1 MGSQGTPPVSAAA
14 LPQAPGVYR
23 FRDRAG
29 RVLYIGR
36 AVSLRRR
43 VLSYWGDLG
52 DRAHLAPMVA
62 RIARIE
68 AVTCD
73 SAHEAAWLER
83 NLLEHRR
90 PPWNRTPGGQEAEVW
105 IRLSASPRRPGLTV
119 VRQSAPGDFGPYLGG
134 QKVRDA
140 VSGLGRVLPLGYA
153 GDAQP
158 LGVELL
164 GRVTVQ
170 HPDRHDR
177 ESGDH
182 EPSRSWVMSQLLPS
196 GSSTPNQRPHGASS
210 TWLFGCTPR
219 PVSSA

>member
-1 MGSQGTPPVSAAA
+1 MTSCREHLTATGPVQWAHTVGSVGTFPVRAAA
-14 LPQAPGVYR
+14 LPRAPGVYR

-62 RIARIE
+62 RIARVE

-105 IRLSASPRRPGLTV
+105 IRLSASPRAPGLTV
-119 VRQSAPGDFGPYLGG
+119 VRQPAPGDFGPYLGG
-134 QKVRDA
+134 
-140 VSGLGRVLPLGYA
+140 P
-153 GDAQP
+153 AQA
-158 LGVELL
+158 L
-164 GRVTVQ
+164 
-170 HPDRHDR
+170 
-177 ESGDH
+177 
-182 EPSRSWVMSQLLPS
+182 PSRNLCWVKLYQLPE
-196 GSSTPNQRPHGASS
+196 SSR
-210 TWLFGCTPR
+210 
-219 PVSSA
+219 SSASIP

>member
-43 VLSYWGDLG
+43 VLSYWAELG

-62 RIARIE
+62 RIARVE

-119 VRQSAPGDFGPYLGG
+119 VRQPAPGDFGPYLGG
-134 QKVRDA
+134 ARVRLA
-140 VSGLGRVLPLGYA
+140 VTALHRVLPA
-153 GDAQP
+153 DSW
-158 LGVELL
+158 
-164 GRVTVQ
+164 R
-170 HPDRHDR
+170 DRRATAIVDVACFEIAISEMR
-177 ESGDH
+177 C
-182 EPSRSWVMSQLLPS
+182 P
-196 GSSTPNQRPHGASS
+196 A
-210 TWLFGCTPR
+210 
-219 PVSSA
+219 

>member
-1 MGSQGTPPVSAAA
+1 MDKLYCGDMPDTTRTARLPAARDALLDSAIAVQWAHTVGSQGTPPVRVAA

-43 VLSYWGDLG
+43 VLSYWCDLG

-62 RIARIE
+62 RIARVE

-90 PPWNRTPGGQEAEVW
+90 LDVARAARREQPGRYAEDLRDGAV
-105 IRLSASPRRPGLTV
+105 RLFASASVLVGELDQSGLQQHADVEVQVPGVDAEPLGELTV
-119 VRQSAPGDFGPYLGG
+119 RE
-134 QKVRDA
+134 
-140 VSGLGRVLPLGYA
+140 LPVAFLA
-153 GDAQP
+153 EHLQHTHAQRMAER
-158 LGVELL
+158 L
-164 GRVTVQ
+164 
-170 HPDRHDR
+170 
-177 ESGDH
+177 
-182 EPSRSWVMSQLLPS
+182 
-196 GSSTPNQRPHGASS
+196 
-210 TWLFGCTPR
+210 
-219 PVSSA
+219 

>member
-1 MGSQGTPPVSAAA
+1 
-14 LPQAPGVYR
+14 VYR

-29 RVLYIGR
+29 RALYIGR

-119 VRQSAPGDFGPYLGG
+119 VRQPAPGAFGPYLGG

-153 GDAQP
+153 GDARA
-158 LGVELL
+158 GTERAMA
-164 GRVTVQ
+164 RV
-170 HPDRHDR
+170 R
-177 ESGDH
+177 
-182 EPSRSWVMSQLLPS
+182 
-196 GSSTPNQRPHGASS
+196 GASPAARS
-210 TWLFGCTPR
+210 GPLPR
-219 PVSSA
+219 CWTGTRPRWPRCAPS

>member
-1 MGSQGTPPVSAAA
+1 
-14 LPQAPGVYR
+14 VYR

-52 DRAHLAPMVA
+52 DRAHLAPMMA
-62 RIARIE
+62 RIAQIE

-90 PPWNRTPGGQEAEVW
+90 PPWNRSPGGQEAEVW

-119 VRQSAPGDFGPYLGG
+119 VRQPAPGDFGPYLGG
-134 QKVRDA
+134 QKVRDRDPGRRRR
-140 VSGLGRVLPLGYA
+140 VRLGRRRARLVRDPRRADARLAAAPLQG
-153 GDAQP
+153 
-158 LGVELL
+158 
-164 GRVTVQ
+164 GRCPPP
-170 HPDRHDR
+170 PDRDTAR
-177 ESGDH
+177 LVRFRPPQCRTGSSLALAACRIGGAAQVVRWQKLNQLPET
-182 EPSRSWVMSQLLPS
+182 SRSS
-196 GSSTPNQRPHGASS
+196 ASM
-210 TWLFGCTPR
+210 P
-219 PVSSA
+219 